1 LSILKKIKN
10 FLFTKKSKSQ
20 PVIQTQVMQPA
31 AEPIDDLF
39 EDLPVVGVSV
49 EDTWNPYNEN
59 NREDPVSTVVVPSSI
74 LGGAINRIKSS
85 FILRWYCEKKKI
97 AETGITT
104 RQRIKRYNAM
114 YEGKADP
121 DASQIPKER
130 KGERLDGKREAST

>member
-1 LSILKKIKN
+1 MSILKKIKN

-104 RQRIKRYNAM
+104 RQRIKRATPLRL
-114 YEGKADP
+114 ARQLTDT
-121 DASQIPKER
+121 PKPNEHSLSR
-130 KGERLDGKREAST
+130 IQALGHR